1 MVLGEKPERLLSI
14 LTDQIELLTGA
25 RPGLE
30 TIIAAG
36 KVGGQSLVVKW
47 INLTLFIFSFTLR
60 SFQAFCIHGAVAHS
74 FRYVFWTVTYY
85 ASLSISC
92 KGRLYTQTPIARAI
106 EPMTAAPRGFLI
118 SNSLIILSTLCCP
131 AEHKLSTHQLW
142 HSPRDGAR

>member
-60 SFQAFCIHGAVAHS
+60 SFQAFCIHGTVAHS

-92 KGRLYTQTPIARAI
+92 KGRLYTQNPNSEGNRANDCCA
-106 EPMTAAPRGFLI
+106 ER
-118 SNSLIILSTLCCP
+118 LSDIKQLD
-131 AEHKLSTHQLW
+131 HSFHLMLSC
-142 HSPRDGAR
+142 GA